1 MSTHGAGIVF
11 PSAAVNPASST
22 PYTDATKKQPVVHVK
37 RPMNAFMVWSQIERH
52 KIIEESPGCN
62 HAEISKLLG
71 RRWRGLSQG
80 ERNPFIEEA
89 ERLRQLHMAEFPDYK
104 YRPRPGKRARAKAA
118 KSVSKIFSGDFDLA
132 SDIKTESSSGETSP
146 KRPHSG
152 DFQPLDTVMVTSP
165 TASLYEELP
174 TVLPAPGNISPEQSS
189 GYLPPIENSFDLNC
203 VLSPSVTSEQYK
215 YNNPYSHTVME
226 SLSSK
231 EDPFLNL
238 NSISLDTVPEFTMI
252 EFSERELSEFNL
264 YFDAK

>member
-1 MSTHGAGIVF
+1 MSTLGSNFVF

-22 PYTDATKKQPVVHVK
+22 PYTDATKRQPVVHVK

-71 RRWRGLSQG
+71 KRWRGLSQA

-118 KSVSKIFSGDFDLA
+118 KSIGKRYSGDFDLV
-132 SDIKTESSSGETSP
+132 SDIKSETDSGESSP
-146 KRPHSG
+146 KRHSG
-152 DFQPLDTVMVTSP
+152 DFQPLESNTVSIPRSSPDTSET
-165 TASLYEELP
+165 LYELP
-174 TVLPAPGNISPEQSS
+174 TVLPTPGNISPEQDNS

-203 VLSPSVTSEQYK
+203 VLSNEQYK
-215 YNNPYSHTVME
+215 YTNPYSYTVME
-226 SLSSK
+226 SLNSK
-231 EDPFLNL
+231 VEDPFLNL
-238 NSISLDTVPEFTMI
+238 NTISLDTDPEFTTI

-264 YFDAK
+264 YFE